1 MSSVPLAV
9 SNVFALP
16 DSVPTDRAREIVT
29 TRTLTRDEM
38 LTFRLDVPTLH
49 HLGVNFRHMLWH
61 WGEPP
66 AAANLLWENMREDRS
81 VLGEVKYALAHRAV
95 ADRFP
100 DLDWFAMGL
109 TVHDMLYLRMHDV
122 DTLLLF
128 RVDLFKLLQHGSW
141 EHGRAWPEAVGWRE
155 IDLKRL
161 GYTREKFQAF
171 VAEEGR
177 RNTRFSAELAEAFV
191 HTAPHGLAQRGT
203 GGLRTQNTARLF
215 GGQKDDDSDTHTK
228 TPARVGWRWPWQ

>member
-1 MSSVPLAV
+1 MASVPLAV
-9 SNVFALP
+9 ANVFALP
-16 DSVPTDRAREIVT
+16 EGVPVDRAREIVS

-38 LTFRLDVPTLH
+38 VTFRLDVPTLYR
-49 HLGVNFRHMLWH
+49 LGLNFRHMLWH

-81 VLGEVKYALAHRAV
+81 VLCEVKYALTHRAV

-100 DLDWFAMGL
+100 ELDWFAMGL
-109 TVHDMLYLRMHDV
+109 TVHDMLYLRMHDI

-128 RVDLFKLLQHGSW
+128 RVDLLKLLHHGAW
-141 EHGRAWPEAVGWRE
+141 EHGRAWSEAVGWKE

-177 RNTRFSAELAEAFV
+177 RNPLFSAELAEAFV
-191 HTAPHGLAQRGT
+191 HTGQRGVARR
-203 GGLRTQNTARLF
+203 GPPRLQNAATLF
-215 GGQKDDDSDTHTK
+215 GGAQSEDEADAEA
-228 TPARVGWRWPWQ
+228 PARTRWRWPWT